1 MPRPALNLRAE
12 LTVSVASAFVLAAV
26 IGAERQYR
34 QRAARRRRGYVLTGA
49 FAADMVGNS
58 FFVGMAD
65 EEHSEIAAIAGSDRR
80 GFGLPRSRRNGL
92 SGGVALVF

>member
-1 MPRPALNLRAE
+1 M
-12 LTVSVASAFVLAAV
+12 LTVGIQVGLGSGSVGFEPNPFSAGRVADSP
-26 IGAERQYR
+26 

-92 SGGVALVF
+92 SGGAQERR